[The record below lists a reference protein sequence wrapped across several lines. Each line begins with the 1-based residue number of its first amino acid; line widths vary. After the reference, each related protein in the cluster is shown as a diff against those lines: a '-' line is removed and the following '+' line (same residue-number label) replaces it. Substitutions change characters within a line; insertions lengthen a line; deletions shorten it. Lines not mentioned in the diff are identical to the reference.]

1 MNFMRDSGILV
12 WVFSY
17 LSSSTRSATG
27 GGPAGGIYEI
37 VSCPT
42 FSDGI

>member
-1 MNFMRDSGILV
+1 MNFMRDSGILLG
-12 WVFSY
+12 VFSY

-37 VSCPT
+37 VSSPT
-42 FSDGI
+42 SSDGI

>member
-1 MNFMRDSGILV
+1 MRYSGKLV
-12 WVFSY
+12 SVFSY
-17 LSSSTRSATG
+17 SSSSSRSSTG

-37 VSCPT
+37 VSSPT

>member
-1 MNFMRDSGILV
+1 MNFKRYSGIFGWL
-12 WVFSY
+12 FSY

-37 VSCPT
+37 VSSPT
-42 FSDGI
+42 SSDGI